1 VITFCGGNVKTY
13 RNVTILVLLVLVAI
27 AAHISDDTA
36 FAAAVSPTPT
46 VSGGGSG
53 PIQTGVDF
61 CNTLFA
67 PNIPIDA
74 HYDGWLV
81 FGQTYLDQHVP
92 HKVGLGLGQQP
103 IYDRDLILSQ
113 GGIQLV
119 VRLLPTQ
126 YQGRI
131 DWTLVKGQAVHCPVG
146 QQP

>member
-1 VITFCGGNVKTY
+1 VKTY
-13 RNVTILVLLVLVAI
+13 SKISFVVILVLMAVAV
-27 AAHISDDTA
+27 ALSNGQA
-36 FAAAVSPTPT
+36 FAAARPPTPT
-46 VSGGGSG
+46 PVVSNTG
-53 PIQTGVDF
+53 PAQVGVDF
-61 CNTLFA
+61 CNTLFV

-81 FGQTYLDQHVP
+81 FGQAVLDAYVP

-113 GGIQLV
+113 GGIRLE
-119 VRLLPTQ
+119 VRLLPSLWE
-126 YQGRI
+126 GRL